1 MAATAVE
8 FLYAAELRIA
18 EHAVRKQGWHA
29 HGRSGWIKPDG
40 GEVHFI
46 SFPEQLAAIGKDAT
60 VYFVGER
67 SPQIERFKR
76 S

>member
-46 SFPEQLAAIGKDAT
+46 CFPEQLAAIGKDAT